1 MNLHATCAS
10 KNTFIRTM
18 TLPSLPSPVP
28 MKVRVLDARGRG
40 LLQAVETQP
49 STPTSTSSNMTSCL
63 YNLLK
68 YKITYPR
75 KNALPSLTFENVQ
88 TVIIKP
94 ADKGSGTVIM
104 DSSWYINECYTLLND
119 PIHYQKQST
128 NLTNKI
134 RERVKEYLDRLH
146 QDDLIDDDTFKYL
159 TSNPNPKAG
168 RFYMLPKIHKQGN
181 PGRPIISSNGHPTE
195 RISEFVNHHLKSLAQ
210 PLPSYIKDTTHFF
223 LHLEQMGPLPDNAI
237 LVTLDVSSLYTNIP
251 HNEGIEAC
259 HHFLNTRQ
267 DKTLPTERICDLIRM
282 ILA

>member
-1 MNLHATCAS
+1 MNLHAACAS
-10 KNTFIRTM
+10 KNTLMRTM
-18 TLPSLPSPVP
+18 TIPSLPPPVP
-28 MKVRVLDARGRG
+28 MKFRILYVRGRG

-49 STPTSTSSNMTSCL
+49 STPTSTSSNTTSCL

-159 TSNPNPKAG
+159 TSNP
-168 RFYMLPKIHKQGN
+168 Y
-181 PGRPIISSNGHPTE
+181 
-195 RISEFVNHHLKSLAQ
+195 
-210 PLPSYIKDTTHFF
+210 
-223 LHLEQMGPLPDNAI
+223 
-237 LVTLDVSSLYTNIP
+237 
-251 HNEGIEAC
+251 
-259 HHFLNTRQ
+259 
-267 DKTLPTERICDLIRM
+267 
-282 ILA
+282 